1 MCRRTPQSSTFSSI
15 FTTLARLT
23 RGTLLFLCASVLWG
37 QGAAEVPGS
46 GSQAKA
52 ATTLLVNAR
61 EYIISP
67 DDVLEIYIL
76 DVPELSRAYR
86 VNQSGQIM
94 FPLLPRPLH
103 AAGLTLEGFSI
114 VLASELKSSGTI
126 SDPHISVSV
135 KESRLHSISITGAVK
150 NPQVYPLLVPSKLLS
165 VLSLAGGVSDDAGS
179 ILKVT
184 RGGALNGNLSAA
196 SANPTSPQGDAPQTV
211 TINLNELFNSG
222 NPSLN
227 IDIFPGD
234 WINVPGA
241 GVIYV
246 VGAVNRP
253 GGYVLNTS
261 REHLSV
267 LQLVALAEDLKP
279 TAKRDHA
286 MIIRRQSTP
295 GAERQEI
302 KVDLKKILAG
312 TSADVPLEG
321 NDILFV
327 PDSAG
332 KKALRRGAEAAIQ
345 IATGLALF
353 RF

>member
-135 KESRLHSISITGAVK
+135 KESRLHSISICRAGK
-150 NPQVYPLLVPSKLLS
+150 NP
-165 VLSLAGGVSDDAGS
+165 
-179 ILKVT
+179 
-184 RGGALNGNLSAA
+184 
-196 SANPTSPQGDAPQTV
+196 
-211 TINLNELFNSG
+211 
-222 NPSLN
+222 
-227 IDIFPGD
+227 
-234 WINVPGA
+234 
-241 GVIYV
+241 
-246 VGAVNRP
+246 
-253 GGYVLNTS
+253 
-261 REHLSV
+261 
-267 LQLVALAEDLKP
+267 
-279 TAKRDHA
+279 
-286 MIIRRQSTP
+286 
-295 GAERQEI
+295 
-302 KVDLKKILAG
+302 
-312 TSADVPLEG
+312 
-321 NDILFV
+321 
-327 PDSAG
+327 
-332 KKALRRGAEAAIQ
+332 
-345 IATGLALF
+345 
-353 RF
+353 